1 MKQLKA
7 AEKETERVRMVE
19 EIGRKYF
26 SEESEG
32 RRLVLENSE
41 LWRRCSEQ
49 CAKCE
54 DTAAAVENLSRAHD
68 SLLAELDENH
78 LLYLQTRPVQASCVD
93 KVMMCLL

>member
-7 AEKETERVRMVE
+7 AKQEREKLSMLE

-26 SEESEG
+26 SEEEDE
-32 RRLVLENSE
+32 RKLVLENSE